1 MTPNDK
7 ITVKAAALSA
17 LLHETAPLAGQQVFS
32 IIADTERALK
42 RAARRAEQ
50 TEGFERV
57 EFAQHGGP
65 TIEFNGRLLAENS
78 FEAKGHI
85 PTRVAFE
92 IWETEAGALIAAS
105 ISTPLDGQ
113 GTELVEVTVAE
124 PRGDTFTLGDSRP
137 MSSPDDAQAMH
148 FAIMDHFG
156 WRDGA
161 RGMAKKLGWD
171 LKVEIL

>member
-1 MTPNDK
+1 MTPTDK

-50 TEGFERV
+50 PEGFDRV
-57 EFAQHGGP
+57 EFAQHAGP
-65 TIEFNGRLLAENS
+65 LIEFNGRLLAENS

-85 PTRVAFE
+85 PTHVSFE
-92 IWETEAGALIAAS
+92 IWESQGGALVAAS
-105 ISTPLDGQ
+105 VSTPLDLSKA
-113 GTELVEVTVAE
+113 ELVEVTVAE
-124 PRGDTFTLGDSRP
+124 PQ
-137 MSSPDDAQAMH
+137 DDAQAMR
-148 FAIMDHFG
+148 FAVMEHFG

-161 RGMAKKLGWD
+161 RSMARKLGWD
-171 LKVEIL
+171 LRVEIA

>member
-1 MTPNDK
+1 MTPTDK
-7 ITVKAAALSA
+7 ITVKAAALRA
-17 LLHETAPLAGQQVFS
+17 MLHKTAPLIGQQVFN
-32 IIADTERALK
+32 IIAAAERSLI
-42 RAARRAEQ
+42 RAANRAEQ
-50 TEGFERV
+50 AEGFERV

-105 ISTPLDGQ
+105 ISTPLDGY

-124 PRGDTFTLGDSRP
+124 PR
-137 MSSPDDAQAMH
+137 DDAQAMH
-148 FAIMDHFG
+148 FAIMEHFG

-171 LKVEIL
+171 LKVEVL